1 MADKPD
7 LADFFM
13 IEGCTFCLFRQNDNR
28 LLITLG
34 DDSGSARDRLLLREA
49 LRLRDTL
56 NLMYPKEEF
65 E

>member
-1 MADKPD
+1 M
-7 LADFFM
+7 
-13 IEGCTFCLFRQNDNR
+13 
-28 LLITLG
+28 G
-34 DDSGSARDRLLLREA
+34 DDAGSVRDRLLLREA

>member
-13 IEGCTFCLFRQNDNR
+13 LQGCTFSLFRENDNR
-28 LLITLG
+28 LLIIMG
-34 DDSGSARDRLLLREA
+34 DDAGSVRDRLLLREA